1 VQRAIVPVGPNWQVA
16 APSPVQ
22 HLVVVPQRTVSTA
35 GPDAYRRRGPVIFAA
50 IAASL
55 AAIIAV
61 VALVFVL
68 ANRKPGGGDDTP
80 VLAGAPPTDVRLDD
94 RGSHIGLTW
103 TDPAAGKT
111 SFLVTGGHPGGVLGA
126 MGQTGPG
133 VTKYA
138 LDGLNVKLDYCFAV
152 VAVYSAKKFASSPQV
167 CTSRPR
173 PAATQ

>member
-1 VQRAIVPVGPNWQVA
+1 
-16 APSPVQ
+16 
-22 HLVVVPQRTVSTA
+22 VV
-35 GPDAYRRRGPVIFAA
+35 FAA

-68 ANRKPGGGDDTP
+68 ANRDGATADDTP

-111 SFLVTGGHPGGVLGA
+111 SFLVTGGHPGGLLAA

-152 VAVYSAKKFASSPQV
+152 VAVYGTKKFASSPQV
-167 CTSRPR
+167 CTTRPR
-173 PAATQ
+173 PATSQ